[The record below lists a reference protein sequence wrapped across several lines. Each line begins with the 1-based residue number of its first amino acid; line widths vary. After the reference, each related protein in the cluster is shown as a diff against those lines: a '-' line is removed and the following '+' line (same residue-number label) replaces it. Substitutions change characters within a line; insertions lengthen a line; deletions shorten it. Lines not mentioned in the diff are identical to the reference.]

1 MYNGAVVFLAY
12 TMGPF
17 VGWNLPY
24 TKAPDIIGPSLWT
37 GAHWAAVNQAGRR
50 YTQESIHP
58 AGAAPVVADVVSVT
72 LARRDQGSPFASSPS
87 PSPQPQPQPRL
98 CLSRWRRRR
107 PG

>member
-1 MYNGAVVFLAY
+1 MYKGAVVFLAY

-50 YTQESIHP
+50 NTQESIHP

-87 PSPQPQPQPRL
+87 PSPHPQPQPRL